1 MISFMKSWCE
11 GIIIAVIL
19 SIIIELLV
27 PEGSNKKYVKVVV
40 GIYMLFVILNPVLE
54 KINNGID
61 ISEFNRFEY
70 VETSTEINDD
80 IKKVYVEGIKETIK
94 EDLESKGYSV
104 VNLNVDVDKNYENI
118 QKIEIELKKDFL
130 EIEPINIGEKNE
142 KNEEQKYDELKKELS
157 EKYLIEIS
165 NIVVR

>member
-1 MISFMKSWCE
+1 
-11 GIIIAVIL
+11 
-19 SIIIELLV
+19 
-27 PEGSNKKYVKVVV
+27 
-40 GIYMLFVILNPVLE
+40 MLFVILNPVLE

-61 ISEFNRFEY
+61 ISEFSRFEY